1 MDNDLNRSLR
11 ILEGALTPQGRG
23 LIKLN
28 TSQSI
33 REKRGEKGRE
43 SSLIPLIRDT
53 ASEISLHASLRDQ
66 NKTITGSVIRT
77 VEPWKN
83 AIDNLYIEFLEIL
96 QSHVNE
102 HDVLQVISDLA
113 RCCSDA
119 VKVVDE
125 LKSKVAITLTDEDKW
140 LEIERNTW
148 RLIYILY
155 QDRLTSQNN
164 IEDIVQY
171 FGSSE
176 KLCVLNLFKRESLIR
191 ESQLVIDWLEYSAAE
206 KDDQVLHFSDRTV
219 GWENTL
225 HQLESAETIVFAS
238 QREIVKK
245 LDPDA
250 QYYQGLPLHDLD
262 VDDEKA
268 LHHNVFREIRC
279 GKLKEAQKVRSLIG
293 NFLKR
298 FWHFFPM
305 FDAIFK

>member
-11 ILEGALTPQGRG
+11 ILEGALTPQSRG

-28 TSQSI
+28 NSKST
-33 REKRGEKGRE
+33 REKLQD
-43 SSLIPLIRDT
+43 SSVAPLTRDT
-53 ASEISLHASLRDQ
+53 ASEISLHASLLSQ

-83 AIDNLYIEFLEIL
+83 ALDNLYVEFLEIL

-113 RCCSDA
+113 QCCSDT

-125 LKSKVAITLTDEDKW
+125 LKSKVAITLTEEDSW

-155 QDRLTSQNN
+155 QDRLASQNN
-164 IEDIVQY
+164 MEDIAQY

-176 KLCVLNLFKRESLIR
+176 KLCILNLFKRESLIR

-206 KDDQVLHFSDRTV
+206 KDDQILHFSDRTV

-225 HQLESAETIVFAS
+225 HQLESKETIVFAS
-238 QREIVKK
+238 LREIVKK

-250 QYYQGLPLHDLD
+250 PHYQALPLHDLD
-262 VDDEKA
+262 VADES
-268 LHHNVFREIRC
+268 FE
-279 GKLKEAQKVRSLIG
+279 
-293 NFLKR
+293 
-298 FWHFFPM
+298 
-305 FDAIFK
+305 

>member
-1 MDNDLNRSLR
+1 MDNNLNRSLR

-28 TSQSI
+28 TPKSA
-33 REKRGEKGRE
+33 RENRQDA
-43 SSLIPLIRDT
+43 SVVTLARDT
-53 ASEISLHASLRDQ
+53 ASETSLHASLLGQ

-83 AIDNLYIEFLEIL
+83 AVDNLYVEFLEIL

-113 RCCSDA
+113 QCCSDT

-125 LKSKVAITLTDEDKW
+125 LKSKVAVSLTEEDNW

-155 QDRLTSQNN
+155 QDRLASQSTV
-164 IEDIVQY
+164 EDIAQY

-176 KLCVLNLFKRESLIR
+176 KLCILNLFKRESLIR

-206 KDDQVLHFSDRTV
+206 KEDQILHFSDRTV

-225 HQLESAETIVFAS
+225 HQLESKETIVFAS
-238 QREIVKK
+238 LREIVKK

-250 QYYQGLPLHDLD
+250 PHYQALPLHDLD
-262 VDDEKA
+262 VADEKA
-268 LHHNVFREIRC
+268 LSQKVFREIRC
-279 GKLKEAQKVRSLIG
+279 GKLSEAQKVRTVSV
-293 NFLKR
+293 
-298 FWHFFPM
+298 
-305 FDAIFK
+305 